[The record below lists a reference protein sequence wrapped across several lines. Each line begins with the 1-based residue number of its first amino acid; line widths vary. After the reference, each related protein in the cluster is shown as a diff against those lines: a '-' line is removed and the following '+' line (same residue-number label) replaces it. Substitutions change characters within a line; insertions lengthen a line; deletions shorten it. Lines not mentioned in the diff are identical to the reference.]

1 MTNNGNYEFEELIRE
16 KRNSSLKA
24 VYHEDKLA
32 VAKSPILK
40 SNKNADL
47 EDFIGMIAKLCDST
61 MKKYNAQF
69 IPDEGAIV
77 KDPDKTLEKP
87 TILYNIVSRVPKNEL
102 KMRHSE
108 TIAQVMDEKTGR
120 IRHGQTWSQRQN
132 CIVQFNIVAS
142 DYATANK
149 VMKSFEDLMFTY
161 TGFFKENGIAELH
174 FLKYYTDIA
183 LDRYRQYMS
192 VRSIQ
197 YFVEIEKLITI
208 FDTTLED
215 IDI

>member
-24 VYHEDKLA
+24 VYPEDKLA

-87 TILYNIVSRVPKNEL
+87 TILYNIV
-102 KMRHSE
+102 
-108 TIAQVMDEKTGR
+108 
-120 IRHGQTWSQRQN
+120 
-132 CIVQFNIVAS
+132 
-142 DYATANK
+142 
-149 VMKSFEDLMFTY
+149 
-161 TGFFKENGIAELH
+161 
-174 FLKYYTDIA
+174 
-183 LDRYRQYMS
+183 
-192 VRSIQ
+192 
-197 YFVEIEKLITI
+197 
-208 FDTTLED
+208 
-215 IDI
+215 